1 VKNPEPTVIFD
12 RERASSYD
20 RQFAKLAPMR
30 DALHFLMREI
40 LSELPIDARILC
52 VGVGTGSE
60 LIYLAQNFPQW
71 HFTAVEP
78 AAPMLDICRQ
88 KAEELAIAPRCTF
101 YEGYLDSLPASDA
114 FDAAT
119 CLLVSHFIMQQDER
133 SNFFGQIA
141 ARLKPKGYLI
151 SADLAA
157 DTSTSE
163 YQSLLEFWLQM
174 FKYAE
179 IPIEKVEN
187 MRASLGRD
195 VALLPPNL
203 VKDISEVPTDKSGAS
218 SFIGKC
224 SNRSYLPSQSYFA
237 SRGFTIRM
245 ILTLTVPR
253 DTDLADSPLP
263 EEVYFCSYNISWIYN
278 NCLPVEA
285 FIPRCSCSL
294 PSQVSYYYIPLFSAM
309 RVSQRLLTVYR
320 KMLTKFIPS
329 VNRGTSF
336 RR

>member
-133 SNFFGQIA
+133 SNFFRQIA
-141 ARLKPKGYLI
+141 ARLRPDGYLV
-151 SADLAA
+151 SADLVA
-157 DTSTSE
+157 DMSTSE
-163 YQSLLEFWLQM
+163 YQSLLEVWLRM
-174 FKYAE
+174 LKHAE
-179 IPIEKVEN
+179 MPFEEVEKFHV
-187 MRASLGRD
+187 SYGRD
-195 VALLPPNL
+195 VALLPPQ
-203 VKDISEVPTDKSGAS
+203 T
-218 SFIGKC
+218 
-224 SNRSYLPSQSYFA
+224 
-237 SRGFTIRM
+237 
-245 ILTLTVPR
+245 
-253 DTDLADSPLP
+253 
-263 EEVYFCSYNISWIYN
+263 
-278 NCLPVEA
+278 VEA
-285 FIPRCSCSL
+285 IITRSGFESP
-294 PSQVSYYYIPLFSAM
+294 VLFL
-309 RVSQRLLTVYR
+309 QTLLIHAWYAKRT
-320 KMLTKFIPS
+320 P
-329 VNRGTSF
+329 
-336 RR
+336 